1 MAAQYTEISLDDME
15 RFLKRGFRSLRPK
28 KGEVRGEVYYDLF
41 LSPNVA
47 VRIWT
52 SVKPHSGMGA
62 GVGQDAIRVQFWGVK
77 SKRPLK
83 KGKSPIVK
91 RTQNWRNSLQD
102 RIEDLIEEYEDKEDY
117 WESSGGREPEERA
130 APGEPA
136 VARPPAQGPTDKQV
150 GYVKFLLSTVD
161 EDAWE
166 GNGWDRRFKVNH
178 VPAESDLR
186 QMPGWMVSKLIDA
199 LKDAGYGQRQY
210 RRWASFL
217 EGEPD
222 IPFDEPEPVPDY
234 DYSR

>member
-1 MAAQYTEISLDDME
+1 MAAQFTEISLEDME

-47 VRIWT
+47 IRIWT

-62 GVGQDAIRVQFWGVK
+62 DVGQDAIRVQLWGVK
-77 SKRPLK
+77 SRRPLK

-117 WESSGGREPEERA
+117 WEGTGGREPEERKPA
-130 APGEPA
+130 EPGAPK
-136 VARPPAQGPTDKQV
+136 PPTQGPTDKQV
-150 GYVKFLLSTVD
+150 KYVKFLLSTVD

-178 VPAESDLR
+178 VPGESDLR
-186 QMPGWMVSKLIDA
+186 EMPGWLVSKLIDA
-199 LKDAGYGQRQY
+199 LKDAGYGRSSGY
-210 RRWASFL
+210 RRWAGDSDS
-217 EGEPD
+217 PD
-222 IPFDEPEPVPDY
+222 LPDY
-234 DYSR
+234 VYYTR